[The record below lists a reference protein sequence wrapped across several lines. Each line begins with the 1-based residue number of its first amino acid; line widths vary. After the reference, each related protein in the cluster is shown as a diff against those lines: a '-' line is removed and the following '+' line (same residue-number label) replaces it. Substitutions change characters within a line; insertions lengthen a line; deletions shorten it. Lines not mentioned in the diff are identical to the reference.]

1 MEQISTLAGFGFI
14 LFSVIL
20 LVGLFLLKD
29 RVKASFRDIPAFSK
43 LNKSLGTAVEDGSRI
58 HFSLGAAD
66 ITSSRTA
73 ASFASLGVLRQS
85 AELSASSDKSPL
97 ATSGNAPLSILSQDS
112 LKTAH
117 HIAGADQQYN
127 ATSGRLTGITP
138 FSYVAGTIPAIYDED
153 ISVNVLAGGFGTE
166 VGLLSDAAERADSFT
181 LAGTDALPAQA
192 VLYASAN
199 ETLIGEELYASGAYL
214 NAGRTHLVSLYV
226 QDILRWLIIGA
237 LIVGAGMKLLAGLL

>member
-20 LVGLFLLKD
+20 LLGLFLLKD

-43 LNKSLGTAVEDGSRI
+43 LSKSLGTAVEDGSRI
-58 HFSLGAAD
+58 HFSLGASD

-73 ASFASLGVLRQS
+73 ASFASLSVLRQS

-112 LKTAH
+112 LRTAH
-117 HIAGADQQYN
+117 QIAGATQQYD
-127 ATSGRLTGITP
+127 ATSGRLTGVTP
-138 FSYVAGTIPAIYDED
+138 FSYAAGTLPAIYDED
-153 ISVNVLAGGFGTE
+153 ISVNVLTGGFGTE
-166 VGLLSDAAERADSFT
+166 VGLLSDAAERKNSFT

-192 VLYASAN
+192 ILYASAN
-199 ETLIGEELYASGAYL
+199 EALIGEELYASGAYL

-226 QDILRWLIIGA
+226 QDILRWLIVGA